1 MYALEL
7 LTVYAWEQGCGAEN
21 FDIVEG
27 IRTVL
32 GLIKQQEQLCV
43 YWIVNYNFENETV
56 RNILLSQL
64 RSSRYQASLQSLS
77 LPVSPH
83 VRCACENEGPAGP
96 SQSRVH
102 QSMPAAV
109 GRGVCPKEGR
119 LANVVSRSP
128 PSSYFVFSPRYSGG
142 GCRIERRG

>member
-27 IRTVL
+27 LRTVL

-43 YWIVNYNFENETV
+43 YWIVNYNFENDTV

-64 RSSRYQASLQSLS
+64 RSSRYQACLHPLS
-77 LPVSPH
+77 LPVGLH
-83 VRCACENEGPAGP
+83 VRL
-96 SQSRVH
+96 
-102 QSMPAAV
+102 
-109 GRGVCPKEGR
+109 CPLE
-119 LANVVSRSP
+119 
-128 PSSYFVFSPRYSGG
+128 
-142 GCRIERRG
+142 